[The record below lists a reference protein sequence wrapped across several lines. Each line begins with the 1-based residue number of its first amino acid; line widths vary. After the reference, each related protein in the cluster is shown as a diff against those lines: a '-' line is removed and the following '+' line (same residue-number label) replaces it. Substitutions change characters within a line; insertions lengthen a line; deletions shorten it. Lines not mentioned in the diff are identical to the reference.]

1 MKYYLTIMSIDP
13 QIKDDDNHQ
22 KYSREVEAISP
33 EEARGIVTKEFNEKK
48 LPIYWIKF
56 N

>member
-1 MKYYLTIMSIDP
+1 MSIDP
-13 QIKDDDNHQ
+13 HSSESTDYHQ
-22 KYSREVEAISP
+22 KYEREVEATSP
-33 EEARGIVTKEFNEKK
+33 DEARRIVTKEFNEKK